1 MARPTYETSRFERL
15 SYGGFFLGQN
25 IIYAIQFQFLSYF
38 YTEEVGLSLA
48 STTLMLLISRVWDII
63 DDPLMGAIVDKAN
76 FKGGKYLPWLR
87 FVTYTVPLSL
97 VFVFFNL
104 STIMAASD
112 GIKLAFAYITYI
124 IWSVV
129 YTFSDSPL
137 FSLATVMTSQMHERD
152 KLISYGRF
160 AAALA
165 AIMSAVFMT
174 LKTNTGWTGAVA
186 LYMAFSFLVMLPLQ
200 FTAKERVQYKRS
212 EELSIIKIFKYLLKN
227 KYLLIYYLGFF
238 SISAVNTLQPIAPF
252 FCNSNLGNE
261 GMLTIVMGLSVLPV
275 LIAAPLLPFFISLF
289 GKKKLTI
296 YTSAAAIV
304 LCAIQYFTGYENFPL
319 FLALTAVR
327 VLCMQFPLLIYGMF
341 TADCIEYGAY
351 VNGERTEA
359 IAFSVQ
365 TLITKLGGTVS
376 NTICLQLLMLFG
388 YVQQSPTQT
397 PQATD
402 GIWKILT
409 LVPIVGFAVMIVI
422 MLFFYKLSE
431 DEVRRIMRINRGEP
445 AEAAEGA
452 VAE

>member
-87 FVTYTVPLSL
+87 FVTYTVPLTL

-104 STIMAASD
+104 DTIMAASD

-129 YTFSDSPL
+129 YTFSDSPI
-137 FSLATVMTSQMHERD
+137 FSLATVMTSQMQERD

-174 LKTNTGWTGAVA
+174 LKTNTGWTGAVV

-200 FTAKERVQYKRS
+200 FTARERVRYKRS

-304 LCAIQYFTGYENFPL
+304 LCVIQYFTGYENFPL

-351 VNGERTEA
+351 INGERTEA

-388 YVQQSPTQT
+388 YVQQSPAQT
-397 PQATD
+397 PEAIG

-409 LVPIVGFAVMIVI
+409 LVPIAGFAVMIII

-445 AEAAEGA
+445 AEATEGA
-452 VAE
+452 VAK